1 MEGDYIGVADG
12 LGMSMGDGGEGNKRS
27 VVMSGGGDACV
38 GSRRVSERDCC
49 RLPGVIRELWKDL
62 QYSFSFFIDLFLNKV
77 VTLVGMER
85 RR

>member
-1 MEGDYIGVADG
+1 MEGGYIGVADG
-12 LGMSMGDGGEGNKRS
+12 LGMSMGDGGEGNERS
-27 VVMSGGGDACV
+27 VVMSGGGGACV
-38 GSRRVSERDCC
+38 GSRGVSERDYC
-49 RLPGVIRELWKDL
+49 RLPGVIRELWEDL